1 MNTTTSPRHPR
12 AAQRGVTLLELMVAL
27 SVLGVLL
34 AIGVP
39 AYTNITRENQIAA
52 QSSTLMQAII
62 LARSE
67 ALKRG
72 LRVSVCPIANGDS
85 SACLTANDWAGGWMI
100 FEDDFGGAGT
110 VDAGDRTLQVFPPA
124 PGIQITTTTAS
135 AAVVFLP
142 TAAAQARA
150 EFDVTKSGC
159 TGQQQRSVVV
169 EATGRA
175 STNRKAC

>member
-1 MNTTTSPRHPR
+1 MNTPAAPPSSLP

-52 QSSTLMQAII
+52 QSNNLLQSFT

-72 LRVSVCPIANGDS
+72 LRVSVCPISNDDT
-85 SACLTANDWAGGWMI
+85 SACLTANDWDGGWMV
-100 FEDDFGGAGT
+100 FEDDFGTAG
-110 VDAGDRTLQVFPPA
+110 VLDPGDRLLQVFAPA
-124 PGIQITTTTAS
+124 PGILITTAAASVVYLAS
-135 AAVVFLP
+135 AA
-142 TAAAQARA
+142 A
-150 EFDVTKSGC
+150 ETQVSFDVSKTGC
-159 TGQQQRSVVV
+159 TGQQKRGVTI
-169 EATGRA
+169 ATTGRV
-175 STNRKAC
+175 SIQRKAC